1 MRELK
6 AIERRGKEAVERIR
20 KEALLS
26 GESFLLYDDA
36 LPEGYYYME
45 YPDGD
50 IKIVSVSQKHN
61 DFIIREE
68 LDSAEVNALR
78 RRLKLSPVL
87 FTD

>member
-1 MRELK
+1 
-6 AIERRGKEAVERIR
+6 
-20 KEALLS
+20 
-26 GESFLLYDDA
+26 
-36 LPEGYYYME
+36 ME